1 MILRDSSMWVQVEG
15 ALVEVTRMT
24 EKRESWI
31 TLAKAL
37 ALILVI
43 YIHSTPRDGV
53 SGYLTG
59 FVMPAFFVL
68 YGVTHNS
75 SKVRHKLKK
84 YISNR
89 ARALM
94 IPYFV
99 LGFVMFIMYLITY
112 PTVDLGFPPTDY
124 IFWTFYG
131 NGPLGRVTHLW
142 FLRTMFF
149 AIILFSLIDRYIH
162 DKPAI
167 LRYILI
173 AITPAIGVAF
183 KVEGV
188 EIVAWGIDS
197 VFIALSFMMIGS
209 EIRRHN
215 HISPWSRGIRLDIV
229 GFLSALA
236 IYSFLSLNNDF
247 VNIGESI
254 YGNSIY
260 AYMITGVLG
269 TYIVSLLS
277 YYALFR
283 FRSIERY
290 AAAFNNLG
298 QEIYETHPLMIEL
311 NVQLFGGLAIWSSLA
326 FLPIHPMVLI
336 NFPFAI
342 LFSYIISSK
351 VISRSGILQL
361 MFLGYRKPIVTL
373 PKETF
378 PVPIPNGDGEVKP
391 VEEEEEEIK
400 ILEEFIID
408 S

>member
-1 MILRDSSMWVQVEG
+1 MILRDFSIWVQVEG
-15 ALVEVTRMT
+15 ALVEVKRMT

-31 TLAKAL
+31 TLAKAV

-43 YIHSTPRDGV
+43 YIHSTPRDMV

-75 SKVRHKLKK
+75 SKVRSKLPK

-99 LGFVMFIMYLITY
+99 LGLVMFIMYLITY
-112 PTVDLGFPPTDY
+112 PMVDLGFPPSDY
-124 IFWTFYG
+124 IFWTIYG

-167 LRYILI
+167 LRYIII
-173 AITPAIGVAF
+173 AISPAIGVAF

-215 HISPWSRGIRLDIV
+215 HISPWSKGKYIDIV
-229 GFLSALA
+229 GFLGALA
-236 IYSFLSLNNDF
+236 VYSILSLNNSF

-260 AYMITGVLG
+260 VYMITGVLG

-277 YYALFR
+277 YYAVLR
-283 FRSIERY
+283 FPAIAHY
-290 AAAFNNLG
+290 ATKYNDLG

-311 NVQLFGGLAIWSSLA
+311 NYQLFGGLAFWSALA
-326 FLPIHPMVLI
+326 FMPVAPIVII

-342 LFSYIISSK
+342 IFSYLFASK

-391 VEEEEEEIK
+391 TEEEEEEIK
-400 ILEEFIID
+400 LLEEVIIE
-408 S
+408 

>member
-1 MILRDSSMWVQVEG
+1 VQVEG
-15 ALVEVTRMT
+15 ALVEVSRMT

-43 YIHSTPRDGV
+43 YIHSTPRDLV

-59 FVMPAFFVL
+59 FVMPAFFML

-75 SKVRHKLKK
+75 SKVRNKLTK

-99 LGFVMFIMYLITY
+99 LGFVMFIMYLVTY
-112 PTVDLGFPPTDY
+112 PTVDLGFPPSDY
-124 IFWTFYG
+124 IFWTIYG

-149 AIILFSLIDRYIH
+149 AIILFSLIDRYTH
-162 DKPAI
+162 DRPAI
-167 LRYILI
+167 LRYIII
-173 AITPAIGVAF
+173 AVAPAIGVAF

-188 EIVAWGIDS
+188 AIVAWGIDS
-197 VFIALSFMMIGS
+197 VFIALSFMMIGN

-215 HISPWSRGIRLDIV
+215 QISPWSRGKYIDIV
-229 GFLSALA
+229 GFLSALTV
-236 IYSFLSLNNDF
+236 YSVLSLNNSF

-277 YYALFR
+277 YYAVTKFSVL
-283 FRSIERY
+283 ERY
-290 AAAFNNLG
+290 ATKFNNLG

-311 NVQLFGGLAIWSSLA
+311 NVQLFGGLTIWSSLA
-326 FLPIHPMVLI
+326 FIPVGPMVVI
-336 NFPFAI
+336 NFPLAI
-342 LFSYIISSK
+342 IFSYFIASK

-378 PVPIPNGDGEVKP
+378 PVPIPNGNGEEKT
-391 VEEEEEEIK
+391 EELEEEEIK
-400 ILEEFIID
+400 MLEEVIIE
-408 S
+408 

>member
-1 MILRDSSMWVQVEG
+1 
-15 ALVEVTRMT
+15 
-24 EKRESWI
+24 
-31 TLAKAL
+31 
-37 ALILVI
+37 
-43 YIHSTPRDGV
+43 
-53 SGYLTG
+53 
-59 FVMPAFFVL
+59 
-68 YGVTHNS
+68 
-75 SKVRHKLKK
+75 
-84 YISNR
+84 
-89 ARALM
+89 
-94 IPYFV
+94 
-99 LGFVMFIMYLITY
+99 
-112 PTVDLGFPPTDY
+112 
-124 IFWTFYG
+124 
-131 NGPLGRVTHLW
+131 
-142 FLRTMFF
+142 MFF

-378 PVPIPNGDGEVKP
+378 PVPIPNGDGEIKP